1 MAVEVKADS
10 TFEASA
16 PKQLFQAR
24 FPTASA
30 PFGRTYTV
38 TSDGQRFLVTR
49 LMEEDRA
56 IPITVVLNW
65 TSELK
70 K

>member
-1 MAVEVKADS
+1 MDVKADT
-10 TFEASA
+10 TFEAGT
-16 PKQLFQAR
+16 PRPLFHAR

-30 PFGRTYTV
+30 PFGRTYCV

-49 LMEEDRA
+49 VMEEDKA

-65 TSELK
+65 TADLK
-70 K
+70 R